1 VKVRIDLRSV
11 KVKGDVFSIAPQI
24 FDFDELG
31 NGVVLGDGLLTSE
44 TIELARLAQANCPE
58 HAVFIEDSP

>member
-1 VKVRIDLRSV
+1 M
-11 KVKGDVFSIAPQI
+11 FSIAPQI

-44 TIELARLAQANCPE
+44 TIELARLAQAKLSRARSF
-58 HAVFIEDSP
+58 H